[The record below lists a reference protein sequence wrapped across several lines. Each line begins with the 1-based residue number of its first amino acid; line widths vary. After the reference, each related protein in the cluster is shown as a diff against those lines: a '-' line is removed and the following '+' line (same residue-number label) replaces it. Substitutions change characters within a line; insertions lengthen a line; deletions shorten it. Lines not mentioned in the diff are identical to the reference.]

1 MARKKSKKFTGV
13 RYREHATRKD
23 GGKNSVNKDRYFT
36 IRYKVA
42 GKDKEEALGWTS
54 QGWTAEKAY
63 ERLKE
68 IKENIRT
75 GEGFQSLQERRDGLT
90 ARRERE
96 RVEQEQN
103 DKDAVTFGNF
113 FNDTYLPWGR
123 MHKAKNTVRVE
134 ELLFRIWIEPAIGD
148 ITLRDVAQTDVERIK
163 KKMLDAGRAPKTVH
177 LCLAIIRQVYNDAKS
192 QNRYSGDTPV
202 ARVKLPRVD
211 NAKLRYLSP
220 EEIDKLLT
228 ELKVDRDSH
237 DTALL
242 SVNCG
247 LRFSE
252 AALLRWEDVN
262 YDTETLSI
270 RDSKTG
276 SRTSY
281 INEAVEAMLRAR
293 QGDRTVGLIFTREN
307 KERLTRATWTFQRV
321 ADKLFNSGVTD
332 RRLRVSFHTLRHSFG
347 TAIYNSSGDLY
358 LTQKALGHKTLL
370 MAQRYAKMSEPRLRE
385 AFQTVGDILKNG
397 EQHGEY
403 LLAKWKQER
412 RRGVPWIINYLK

>member
-23 GGKNSVNKDRYFT
+23 GGKNSVNKDRYYT
-36 IRYKVA
+36 IRYKVK
-42 GKDKEEALGWTS
+42 GTDKEEALGWTS

-68 IKENIRT
+68 IKENIKT

-96 RVEQEQN
+96 RVEQEQD
-103 DKDAVTFGNF
+103 DKKAVTFGKF
-113 FNDTYLPWGR
+113 FNDTYLPNGKT
-123 MHKAKNTVRVE
+123 HKSKNTVKVE
-134 ELLFRIWIEPAIGD
+134 EISFRIWIEPAIGD
-148 ITLRDVAQTDVERIK
+148 IPLRDVAQTDVERIK
-163 KKMLDAGRAPKTVH
+163 KKMLDAGKSPRTVQ
-177 LCLAIIRQVYNDAKS
+177 LCLGFIRQVYNYAKS
-192 QNRYSGDTPV
+192 QNLYNGDTPV

-228 ELKVDRDSH
+228 ELKVEIDSH
-237 DTALL
+237 DMALL

-252 AALLRWEDVN
+252 AASLRWEDVN
-262 YDTETLSI
+262 YDTGTLSI

-281 INEAVEAMLRAR
+281 INEAVKAMLEAR
-293 QGDRTVGLIFTREN
+293 RGVKTTGLIFAGKD
-307 KERLTRATWTFQRV
+307 KERQKRATWTFARI
-321 ADKLFNSGVTD
+321 ADKLFNSGVKD
-332 RRLRVSFHTLRHSFG
+332 RRLRVTFHTLRHSFG
-347 TAIYNSSGDLY
+347 TAVYNSSGDLY
-358 LTQKALGHKTLL
+358 LTQKALGHKTLQ

-397 EQHGEY
+397 E
-403 LLAKWKQER
+403 AKQNGQVVNFAK
-412 RRGVPWIINYLK
+412 